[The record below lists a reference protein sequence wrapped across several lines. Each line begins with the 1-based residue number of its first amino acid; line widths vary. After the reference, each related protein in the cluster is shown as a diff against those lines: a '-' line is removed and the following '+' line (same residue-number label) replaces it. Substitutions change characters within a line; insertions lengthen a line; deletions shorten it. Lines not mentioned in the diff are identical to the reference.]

1 MPDFIDILNRRWKLI
16 ALLTF
21 AATLLALVI
30 SLLRPKEYLG
40 TVTALPANSTLA
52 DKARVFNN
60 NIETLYP
67 ELGTVDELDRIEGT
81 AKLDTLYL
89 FIAEGQNLVAYYN
102 IAAGPQALYKAAM
115 KLKNKTDIRRS
126 AYGELK
132 IKVWDK
138 NALRA
143 AQLAN
148 AIAEEL
154 NNIHQHVFVTNNAKV
169 LAQLQSIYTRK
180 RMTLDSLHSTLA
192 KYSSG
197 NNLHVDSMRNVLA
210 NSSSQNSILAGFTKL
225 QEQIR
230 EYEKIISQYELALS
244 TTIQPLIVVEYA
256 RPALYA
262 DKPNVLQIVLFT
274 FGAALVFSILL
285 AVFADSRNQ
294 KL

>member
-1 MPDFIDILNRRWKLI
+1 MPDFTDILNRRWELI
-16 ALLTF
+16 ALLTI

-30 SLLRPKEYLG
+30 SLLLPKEYLG
-40 TVTALPANSTLA
+40 TVTALPANSALA

-89 FIAEGQNLVAYYN
+89 FVAEKQNLVSYYN
-102 IAAGPQALYKAAM
+102 IVAGPQALYKAAT
-115 KLKNKTDIRRS
+115 KLKSKTDIRRS

-138 NALRA
+138 NALQA

-148 AIAEEL
+148 AIAEKL
-154 NNIHQHVFVTNNAKV
+154 NNIHEHVFVTNNAKV

-180 RMTLDSLHSTLA
+180 KMTLDSLHSTLT

-197 NNLHVDSMRNVLA
+197 TNLHIDSMQNLSA
-210 NSSSQNSILAGFTKL
+210 NGSTRNSILAGLTTL
-225 QEQIR
+225 QEQLR
-230 EYEKIISQYELALS
+230 EYEKIISQYELALN

-256 RPALYA
+256 RPTLHA
-262 DKPNVLQIVLFT
+262 DKPNVLQTVLFT
-274 FGAALVFSILL
+274 FGASLAFSILL
-285 AVFADSRNQ
+285 AVFADSRNR
-294 KL
+294 KP